1 MNIAKICSIR
11 LELFK
16 EINMILFKGFI
27 VLVFRVDSSI
37 TVHIIRGATYTSGSQ
52 AVVPRGR
59 PVYASGCLFTNLC
72 SI

>member
-37 TVHIIRGATYTSGSQ
+37 TVHIIRDTYTSGSQ